1 MNNIPSLK
9 YLFKILSIFTVVFT
23 ALILI
28 SSFDGVRKVHNGFY
42 CSITNVI
49 FNSINP
55 EIRADFSTET
65 RMDIKHYGIA
75 IELYNEKKYQ
85 KRQLTKSQ
93 LRQIRPEVTKYPN
106 LHALVLVPT
115 IFLICLFIA
124 TPIPIK
130 SKFLKI
136 PVALLIF
143 YICLVFYYSYIFS
156 LTLNKGNFELDS
168 IWHFIIRPFGVDNL
182 EMINIFVIII
192 WGGLTIPQ
200 MMNLHQSKR
209 GQT

>member
-9 YLFKILSIFTVVFT
+9 YLFKILGIFTVVFT

-28 SSFDGVRKVHNGFY
+28 SSFDSVRRGHNIFY

-65 RMDIKHYGIA
+65 RMDLKHYGIA
-75 IELYNEKKYQ
+75 IELYNEKKYK

-130 SKFLKI
+130 SKLLKI
-136 PVALLIF
+136 PLALLVF

-200 MMNLHQSKR
+200 MMSLNHSKK
-209 GQT
+209 G

>member
-9 YLFKILSIFTVVFT
+9 YLFKILGIFTVVFT

-28 SSFDGVRKVHNGFY
+28 SSFDGVRKGHNIFY

-65 RMDIKHYGIA
+65 RMDLKHYGIA

-130 SKFLKI
+130 SKLLKI
-136 PVALLIF
+136 PLALLVF

-200 MMNLHQSKR
+200 MMSLNHSKK
-209 GQT
+209 G

>member
-9 YLFKILSIFTVVFT
+9 YLFKILGIFTVVFT
-23 ALILI
+23 ALILV
-28 SSFDGVRKVHNGFY
+28 SSFDGVRKGHNGFY

-75 IELYNEKKYQ
+75 IELYSEKKYQ

-130 SKFLKI
+130 SKLLKI

-200 MMNLHQSKR
+200 MMNIHQSKK
-209 GQT
+209 G

>member
-9 YLFKILSIFTVVFT
+9 YLFKILGIFTVVFT

-28 SSFDGVRKVHNGFY
+28 SSFDGVRKGHNIFY

-65 RMDIKHYGIA
+65 RMDLKHYGIA
-75 IELYNEKKYQ
+75 IELYNEKKYK

-136 PVALLIF
+136 PLALLVF

-200 MMNLHQSKR
+200 MMSLNHSKK
-209 GQT
+209 G

>member
-9 YLFKILSIFTVVFT
+9 YLFKILGIFTVVFT

-28 SSFDGVRKVHNGFY
+28 SSFDGVRKGHNRFY

-55 EIRADFSTET
+55 EIHADFSTET
-65 RMDIKHYGIA
+65 RTDIKHYGIA

-130 SKFLKI
+130 SKLLKI
-136 PVALLIF
+136 PMALLIF

-156 LTLNKGNFELDS
+156 LTLTKGNFELDS

-200 MMNLHQSKR
+200 MMKLHYFGK
-209 GQT
+209 G

>member
-9 YLFKILSIFTVVFT
+9 YLFKILGIFTVVFT

-28 SSFDGVRKVHNGFY
+28 SSFDGVRKGHNIFY

-65 RMDIKHYGIA
+65 RMDLKHYGIA
-75 IELYNEKKYQ
+75 IELYNEKKYK

-115 IFLICLFIA
+115 IFLFCLFIA

-130 SKFLKI
+130 SKLLKI
-136 PVALLIF
+136 PFALLVF

-200 MMNLHQSKR
+200 MMSLNHSKK
-209 GQT
+209 G